1 MEWKCT
7 SSSYR
12 ENYAYSLGIQAYI
25 YIWISACYNGKNQTA
40 ANVN

>member
-25 YIWISACYNGKNQTA
+25 YMDIRLLQWKEPDSCKR
-40 ANVN
+40 